1 MNWVDYLILAL
12 LVLSCIAGFMRGLLR
27 EMISLFTWLLA
38 VVLAW
43 RCADLLAPH
52 LGGALAA
59 ASVRPWAARTLI
71 FVGVLII
78 GAAVGV
84 IVSHFVRLSI
94 FSGTDRLLGLV
105 FGVARAVAALGLLVI
120 LAHAVH
126 LDGESWYRGSILVPY
141 AEKSAAVLRSL
152 AGDPTLPVSSLRSE
166 RPMAAAREA

>member
-1 MNWVDYLILAL
+1 MNWIDYLILAL

-27 EMISLFTWLLA
+27 EIISLFTWLLA

-52 LGGALAA
+52 LGGALAS

-71 FVGVLII
+71 FIAVLVVG
-78 GAAVGV
+78 AVVGTL
-84 IVSHFVRLSI
+84 VSHFVRLSI

-105 FGVARAVAALGLLVI
+105 FGVARAVVALGLLAI

-126 LDGESWYRGSILVPY
+126 LENESWYRSSMLVPY

-152 AGDPTLPVSSLRSE
+152 AGDPTLPVSSLRS
-166 RPMAAAREA
+166 ARSVAGTGEA